1 MSYRTV
7 VIPDFLNNNLNLGS
21 TDEVQDMTIEN
32 FNTLTDLTI
41 LWTCGN
47 NWGIA
52 ESYNDADDTTTSL
65 NFNLFNTIVSTSAL
79 QGNSISSI
87 YSIVFVTLGFTIRTL
102 FVYQT
107 DRTYVNECTH
117 PEAILRLCDFIYM
130 KRHEKDLKGEDMG
143 MRMLVEI
150 LRQPELLKSITGSS
164 LKGEM
169 DPMHDE
175 SFLQPD
181 RNPFRQPKYF
191 ERWNDRYLQLD
202 PV

>member
-1 MSYRTV
+1 M
-7 VIPDFLNNNLNLGS
+7 D
-21 TDEVQDMTIEN
+21 IEN
-32 FNTLTDLTI
+32 FDTLSNLTI
-41 LWTCGN
+41 LWSCGN

-52 ESYNDADDTTTSL
+52 ESYDDSTEEATPL
-65 NFNLFNTIVSTSAL
+65 GINLFNTIVSTMASS
-79 QGNSISSI
+79 GESVSSI
-87 YSIVFVTLGFTIRTL
+87 YSIVFVTLGFTIRSL

-107 DRTYVNECTH
+107 DRTFVNECTH
-117 PEAILRLCDFIYM
+117 PEAILRLCDYIYM

-175 SFLQPD
+175 SHLQPE
-181 RNPFRQPKYF
+181 RNPFQQHKYW
-191 ERWNDRYLQLD
+191 ERWNDRYLHLD
-202 PV
+202 EVKEGDHEDDDDFHKQD